1 MKLITRLEEKLKRAR
16 REAEEREAQKKA
28 AKLNLNYL
36 DSSKISIDVDSLALV
51 EEAKAKEA
59 KLAVVEEKRKQAA
72 LVAFEPESQKTKAI
86 IKGLE
91 SRGFKIKLFVVSE
104 SSLKH
109 IWEFYRFTVRPEGK
123 ITGEV
128 KISAEQLIKLSK
140 ELKNLSGIKKTLDSS
155 NLPTSQILE
164 VILAGALIT
173 ESSDIH
179 LEPKEQNVRLR
190 LRIDGIL
197 HDISENIKTLAYQS
211 LLSRIKLL
219 SDLKLNVRNE
229 PQDGRFT
236 IASGE
241 TEIEIRTSVI
251 PSEYGEATVM
261 RILDPRTIQVSL
273 EELGLRQDDL
283 EIINREL
290 VKPNG
295 MILNTGPT
303 GSGKTTTLY
312 TFLKKTYTPEV
323 KIVTIEDPIEYRLEG
338 ISQTQIEP
346 KSNYTFANG
355 LRSILRQDPDVILVG
370 EIRDLETAEIAMH
383 AALTGH
389 LVFSTLH
396 TNEAADTIPRLID
409 LGVRPSVIAPAINLI
424 IAQRLVRRLCPNCK
438 KAIKINSK
446 LKQEIEL
453 FIKNLPPR
461 VRKPKLEEIKVFQ
474 ARGCKLCNDLG
485 YKKRVGIFEFLII
498 DDEIEKLT
506 NQSPTQ
512 AALKELALKKGMT
525 TMQQDG
531 ILKVLEGIT
540 SFEEVI
546 HVTGPLPF
554 ALTP

>member
-1 MKLITRLEEKLKRAR
+1 MKLINRLEEKLKRAR

-28 AKLNLNYL
+28 AKLNLSYL

-51 EEAKAKEA
+51 EEKKAREA
-59 KLAVVEEKRKQAA
+59 RLAVIDEKRKQIA
-72 LVAFEPESQKTKAI
+72 LIAFDPESQIAKTIVKE
-86 IKGLE
+86 LE
-91 SRGFKIKLFVVSE
+91 KKGFKIKLFIVSE

-109 IWEFYRFTVRPEGK
+109 IWEFYRFTLRPEEK
-123 ITGEV
+123 ITGQV
-128 KISAEQLIKLSK
+128 KISTEQLIKLSK
-140 ELKNLSGIKKTLDSS
+140 ELKNLAGIKKALGSF

-164 VILAGALIT
+164 VILAGALTT

-179 LEPKEQNVRLR
+179 LEPREQNIRFR

-197 HDISENIKTLAYQS
+197 HDISENIKPLAYQS

-219 SDLKLNVRNE
+219 SALKLNVRNE

-236 IASGE
+236 ITSGE
-241 TEIEIRTSVI
+241 TDIEIRTSVI

-273 EELGLRQDDL
+273 EDLGLRQDDL
-283 EIINREL
+283 EIINNEL
-290 VKPNG
+290 MKPNG

-312 TFLKKTYTPEV
+312 AFLKKTYTPEV
-323 KIVTIEDPIEYRLEG
+323 KIITIEDPIEYRLDG
-338 ISQTQIEP
+338 ISQTQVEP
-346 KSNYTFANG
+346 KSNYTFATG

-409 LGVRPSVIAPAINLI
+409 LGVKPSVIAPAINLT

-438 KAIKINSK
+438 KAIKITPK
-446 LKQEIEL
+446 FKQDIEV
-453 FIKNLPPR
+453 FIKNLPDR
-461 VRKPKLEEIKVFQ
+461 VKKPPIENIKIFQ
-474 ARGCKLCNDLG
+474 ARGCNLCNNLG
-485 YKKRVGIFEFLII
+485 YKKRIGIFEFLII

-506 NQSPTQ
+506 NQGPTQ
-512 AALKELALKKGMT
+512 AALKELAIKKGMAT
-525 TMQQDG
+525 IQQDG
-531 ILKVLEGIT
+531 ILKALEGIT

-546 HVTGPLPF
+546 HVTGPLSF
-554 ALTP
+554 NI